1 MTITQE
7 TRAAAHEEISPKLE
21 TLEARVYTAV
31 LEGGGLTAEE
41 IHHRTGI
48 NLNSSRSRAT
58 ELYKSGR
65 FAVLSKRANT
75 HGRLIAVYSVAQA
88 AS

>member
-1 MTITQE
+1 MNETTHE
-7 TRAAAHEEISPKLE
+7 TRAAAHAEISPKLD

-58 ELYKSGR
+58 ELLTAGR
-65 FAVLSKRANT
+65 FKVERKRQNAAQN
-75 HGRLIAVYSVAQA
+75 RWIAVYEVA
-88 AS
+88 

>member
-7 TRAAAHEEISPKLE
+7 TRAAAHEEISPKLDG
-21 TLEARVYTAV
+21 LEARVYAAV

-58 ELYKSGR
+58 ELYKAGR
-65 FAVLSKRANT
+65 FVVLSKRANQA
-75 HGRLIAVYSVAQA
+75 GRLIAVYSVPQVV
-88 AS
+88 S